1 MTVIQN
7 NNQSNLEPLTV
18 EERALIMGTLLG
30 DAHLQK
36 RGPKSYRL
44 KVDSVK
50 FPKEISHAIDQ
61 AGLVLWKY
69 RKLQRLCQLTQPP
82 KETTDKKGYKGLEF
96 YTSSGVYLAEFH
108 ELFYEYRK
116 APTGEK
122 TVYVKRVTQKL
133 VDNLPIHPTVLATFF
148 MDDGSVRNDCYAGKI
163 ATQGFPLED
172 CHLLTQYL
180 DKCGVTGSKVVPHT
194 KKSGQYYLS
203 LPAKSGTFEKL
214 ISIVEPI
221 IREVPGMIYK
231 LNEARKPRN
240 D

>member
-1 MTVIQN
+1 MKEINMQVIHN
-7 NNQSNLEPLTV
+7 NNQSTIEPLTV

-44 KVDSVK
+44 KIDHS
-50 FPKEISHAIDQ
+50 IDQ
-61 AGLVLWKY
+61 ADLVQWKY
-69 RKLQRLCQLTQPP
+69 RKLQRLCQQTQEP

-116 APTGEK
+116 AKTGEK
-122 TVYVKRVTQKL
+122 MVYVKRVTQKL
-133 VDNLPIHPTVLATFF
+133 VDNLPTHPLVLATFF

-163 ATQGFPLED
+163 ATQGFSLED
-172 CHLLTQYL
+172 CHFLSQYL
-180 DKCGVTGSKVVPHT
+180 DKCGVHGSKIVRHS

-214 ISIVEPI
+214 ILMVEPI

-231 LNEARKPRN
+231 LNEACKPRN